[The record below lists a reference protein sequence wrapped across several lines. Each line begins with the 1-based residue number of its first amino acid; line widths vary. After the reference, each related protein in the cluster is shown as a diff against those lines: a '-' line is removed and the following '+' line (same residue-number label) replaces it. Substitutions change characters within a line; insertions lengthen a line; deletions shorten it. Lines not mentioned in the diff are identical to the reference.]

1 MLIADIYITN
11 IKNNLKDFEEVNDAF
26 SQQKLAHKHV
36 VSRSLSSGIATG
48 GSTGDRA
55 SFNQNSQQPLPLN
68 NTLNSSFSSTTSI
81 IRLPQ
86 MRLIREENEVIKFD

>member
-1 MLIADIYITN
+1 M
-11 IKNNLKDFEEVNDAF
+11 EEQNDAF

-36 VSRSLSSGIATG
+36 SQSLSSGIATG

-55 SFNQNSQQPLPLN
+55 SFNQHSQQPLPLN
-68 NTLNSSFSSTTSI
+68 NTLNSSFSSTNSI

-86 MRLIREENEVIKFD
+86 MRLIREENEVIQI